1 MTGVTSSSLTSL
13 SFVVIKRLVGG
24 LDCLADLFPL
34 TCDSPFR
41 HSDKL
46 ELLESLDVSFNEILI
61 TDGRVSL
68 TTGCLLLFLGR
79 GDIWQTGVN

>member
-34 TCDSPFR
+34 TCDGPFR
-41 HSDKL
+41 HSDEL
-46 ELLESLDVSFNEILI
+46 ELLEGLDVSFNEILI
-61 TDGRVSL
+61 TEGRISL
-68 TTGCLLLFLGR
+68 TKGR
-79 GDIWQTGVN
+79 L

>member
-34 TCDSPFR
+34 TCDGPFK

-46 ELLESLDVSFNEILI
+46 ELLEGLDVSFNEILI
-61 TDGRVSL
+61 TDGRISL
-68 TTGCLLLFLGR
+68 TNRRL
-79 GDIWQTGVN
+79 